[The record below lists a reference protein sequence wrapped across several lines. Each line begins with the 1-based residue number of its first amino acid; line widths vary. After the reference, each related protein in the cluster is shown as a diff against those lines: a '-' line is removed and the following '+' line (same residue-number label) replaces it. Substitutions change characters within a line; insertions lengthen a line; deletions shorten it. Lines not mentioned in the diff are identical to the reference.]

1 MHNRETTHPPVVWL
15 GPTASDSITVSIYSL
30 VRDGARRRPEH
41 AAAMTATVRLRF
53 ADERYPAVRIV
64 FRGDDIEVA
73 DDRDPQAHCDLELN
87 GRLGDI
93 AALIAA
99 PLAGGLPNPAT
110 SAGRRALIR
119 LIDGRV
125 ELAGPLTLAHDLL
138 ELLAVDA
145 ERAPA
150 RPSSPLL
157 MSALDVFTGA
167 GAGARGVPPRR
178 ADHDVRVTRRGRR
191 ARRRGHA

>member
-1 MHNRETTHPPVVWL
+1 MHKRETTHMPVVWL
-15 GPTASDSITVSIYSL
+15 GPTASDSIAISIYSL

-41 AAAMTATVRLRF
+41 AAAMRATVRLRF

-64 FRGDDIEVA
+64 FGGDDIEVA
-73 DDRDPQAHCDLELN
+73 DERDPKADCDLELN

-110 SAGRRALIR
+110 GAGRRALVR

-125 ELAGPLTLAHDLL
+125 ELAGPLTLAYDLL
-138 ELLAVDA
+138 KLLAVDA

-150 RPSSPLL
+150 HASSPLL
-157 MSALDVFTGA
+157 MSALDALTG
-167 GAGARGVPPRR
+167 GGGGGVSPRR
-178 ADHDVRVTRRGRR
+178 SDHEVHVKRRGKR
-191 ARRRGHA
+191 ARKRGHV